1 MVFAERDMQ
10 LSNLDEATAILEN
23 ASYLTDAE
31 SRYYPEMVPIR
42 ENSRLGCN
50 LIRVEDF
57 VDYSLSNGITE
68 GGYALAQICEAS
80 GIEQNTVAFSVDE
93 VSILE
98 DTEMDDTVRGL
109 LDAGAKVYAAPIN
122 ENDMAYVMTESVV
135 DAMCAS
141 MEQGQTEYG
150 DALFEA
156 FISDD
161 FDTYLNEEFIL
172 ESIQSKLQNIKSG
185 AQNYMSKLHDTVSQA
200 AGKSKNWIARKISSL
215 RSLAAKAKAKLGNNA
230 NALVA
235 KINQGINYLGSQL
248 KRPFA
253 SNS

>member
-10 LSNLDEATAILEN
+10 LSNLDEATAILEH

-50 LIRVEDF
+50 IIRVEDF
-57 VDYSLSNGITE
+57 IDYGLSNGITE

-80 GIEQNTVAFSVDE
+80 GIEQSSVAFSVDE

-98 DTEMDDTVRGL
+98 DTEMDDTVRAL
-109 LDAGAKVYAAPIN
+109 LNTGVKVYASPIN
-122 ENDMAYVMTESVV
+122 EHDMAYVMTESVIE
-135 DAMCAS
+135 AMIAS
-141 MEQGQTEYG
+141 AEQGNEEYG

-161 FDTYLNEEFIL
+161 FDTYLAEQFIQ
-172 ESIQSKLQNIKSG
+172 ESIQDKIHSAGNSVQS
-185 AQNYMSKLHDTVSQA
+185 YMNKVQDTVRQA
-200 AGKSKNWIARKISSL
+200 AGKSRNWIARKISSL
-215 RSLAAKAKAKLGNNA
+215 RSLAIKAKNSLGDNA
-230 NALVA
+230 SALVN
-235 KINQGINYLGSQL
+235 KINQGINYLGAQL
-248 KRPFA
+248 KRPFT
-253 SNS
+253 SK

>member
-10 LSNLDEATAILEN
+10 LSSLDEATAILEN

-31 SRYYPEMVPIR
+31 SRYHPAMVPIR
-42 ENSRLGCN
+42 ENSRLGCH

-68 GGYALAQICEAS
+68 GGYALDQICEAS
-80 GIEQNTVAFSVDE
+80 GIDQSTVAFSVDE

-98 DTEMDDTVRGL
+98 DVEMDDTVRGL

-135 DAMCAS
+135 DAMLAS
-141 MEQGQTEYG
+141 MEQGNEKYG
-150 DALFEA
+150 DSLFEA

-161 FDTYLNEEFIL
+161 FDTYLGEEFIL
-172 ESIQSKLQNIKSG
+172 ESIQSKLQSVKSG
-185 AQNYMSKLHDTVSQA
+185 AQNYMNKIQDTISQA

-215 RSLAAKAKAKLGNNA
+215 RSLAVKAKNKLGANA
-230 NALVA
+230 NAIVA

-248 KRPFA
+248 KRPFT
-253 SNS
+253 SK